1 MDSPREHRTGF
12 VALMRTPDAEDLLRD
27 HAAFA
32 LMSVIALRA
41 RYTRGPHA
49 DGLERGQAWIGDW
62 KATGFSSEKRYRS
75 AKKLLEKLG
84 FVAFK
89 GAKTGA
95 NRGTVASVLDSRV
108 FDVFFPDR
116 GEQTGEQRGE
126 RGANEGRTRGDKQQ
140 GNTENKETKQ
150 RGAGAPT
157 LSQVLSFASEIGHPA
172 DDATRYFQNREGKG
186 WHNITDWQAD
196 FRAWAARYRPPA
208 APAPASV
215 NRFDPDFVAP
225 EVVAAQQNRRNV
237 KTAIIAAAIA
247 AGRRLSPTEYRNL
260 LCDDGALA
268 AIPADDRQSGIE
280 AAINSTEWRALP
292 PPTATP
298 GKAGPMAATLTR
310 LAQKAGVG

>member
-1 MDSPREHRTGF
+1 MIKKSYDGLYSHARLPVRLLHDPFFAELPESGKWLFVAVYLWLVENRKRSLAPSEQSPAILANIAGLDKRRVPSLLQKCTELGLLQKTDDGHLSITGIEEMAHANTKWRDGEGEEIPDNSPANPRQIPRTGGGNS
-12 VALMRTPDAEDLLRD
+12 RRNRRIEEAEEEG
-27 HAAFA
+27 A
-32 LMSVIALRA
+32 
-41 RYTRGPHA
+41 PP
-49 DGLERGQAWIGDW
+49 
-62 KATGFSSEKRYRS
+62 AT
-75 AKKLLEKLG
+75 
-84 FVAFK
+84 
-89 GAKTGA
+89 
-95 NRGTVASVLDSRV
+95 
-108 FDVFFPDR
+108 
-116 GEQTGEQRGE
+116 
-126 RGANEGRTRGDKQQ
+126 
-140 GNTENKETKQ
+140 
-150 RGAGAPT
+150 PT
-157 LSQVLSFASEIGHPA
+157 LSQVLSLASEMSHPA